1 VVTIHRGEEEQ
12 VIVAEPNRSAS
23 WRANLQVLVA
33 LSILSLGIAG
43 GFAAVGAWP
52 VLPFAGIEITALGC
66 ALYYVSWKLRYRHV
80 ITLRPDTLQIQKGH
94 FHPRQQWRFNRADT
108 ALSVTPE
115 RHPWDGPL
123 LHVYSRGE
131 SVAVGDF
138 LNREDSLKLL
148 ELLGKQRIRIGDHA
162 PQVDREF

>member
-1 VVTIHRGEEEQ
+1 MVTIHRGEEEQ

-80 ITLRPDTLQIQKGH
+80 ITLRPDTLQEGILFFVGRDTGPTVPSKRPDVA
-94 FHPRQQWRFNRADT
+94 FFAHPA
-108 ALSVTPE
+108 
-115 RHPWDGPL
+115 
-123 LHVYSRGE
+123 
-131 SVAVGDF
+131 
-138 LNREDSLKLL
+138 
-148 ELLGKQRIRIGDHA
+148 
-162 PQVDREF
+162 